1 LGQLLH
7 AERPMRMTGG
17 SLQAPHGMTFDAD
30 FTMTGGRLL
39 EGSSDVVRAWF
50 NKTFTWRGGTF
61 EGTL

>member
-1 LGQLLH
+1 
-7 AERPMRMTGG
+7 MRMTGG